1 MAKRKIQNRSES
13 RPDVSDFNPFSE
25 ETSNSSG
32 AMQRLIETISDKTDS
47 PSGKLER
54 PSSTGAEGSIRAIKD
69 KKDWYI
75 EFKTADGWIR
85 SDNTSA
91 SGFKLKK

>member
-1 MAKRKIQNRSES
+1 MAKRKIQNRGES

-25 ETSNSSG
+25 ETTNSSG
-32 AMQRLIETISDKTDS
+32 AMQRIIEKISDKTDS
-47 PSGKLER
+47 PSGKQER

-85 SDNTSA
+85 SNNSSA

>member
-13 RPDVSDFNPFSE
+13 RPDVSDFNPFSDE
-25 ETSNSSG
+25 SSNSSG
-32 AMQRLIETISDKTDS
+32 AVQRLIETISDKTDAS
-47 PSGKLER
+47 SGKMER
-54 PSSTGAEGSIRAIKD
+54 PSSTGTEGSIRAIKD

-85 SDNTSA
+85 SNNSSA

>member
-13 RPDVSDFNPFSE
+13 RPDVSDFNPFSDE
-25 ETSNSSG
+25 SSNSSG
-32 AMQRLIETISDKTDS
+32 SVQRLIETISDKTDAS
-47 PSGKLER
+47 SGKMER
-54 PSSTGAEGSIRAIKD
+54 PSSTGIEGSIRAIKD

-85 SDNTSA
+85 SNNSSA

>member
-13 RPDVSDFNPFSE
+13 RPDVSDFNPFSDE
-25 ETSNSSG
+25 SSNSSG
-32 AMQRLIETISDKTDS
+32 AVQRLIETISDKTDAS
-47 PSGKLER
+47 SGKMER
-54 PSSTGAEGSIRAIKD
+54 PSSTGIEGSIRAIKD

-85 SDNTSA
+85 SNNSSA

>member
-13 RPDVSDFNPFSE
+13 RPDVSDFNPFSDE
-25 ETSNSSG
+25 SSNSSG
-32 AMQRLIETISDKTDS
+32 AVQRLIETISDKTDAS
-47 PSGKLER
+47 SGKIER

-85 SDNTSA
+85 SNSSSA